1 MSKRDITS
9 DVSIQVR
16 LSCQMTTVLSQVYHC
31 VYHFANRK
39 SFNVFRADHTPCLMM
54 TYDVSHYRSTTYSK
68 AIVSG
73 NCNRQCDV
81 SYFLL
86 TWIANV
92 SNLNTNQCPPTCQLA
107 IAFNP
112 LQVLIPAL
120 ISGDTTTGNIS
131 HHGHDVTSTHLDIGK
146 LMPSVYSCSGG
157 NPFHSKSAK
166 VVSGFTRVRFNSSEI
181 DLSSVRL
188 ACMTV

>member
-73 NCNRQCDV
+73 K
-81 SYFLL
+81 
-86 TWIANV
+86 
-92 SNLNTNQCPPTCQLA
+92 CQLA

-166 VVSGFTRVRFNSSEI
+166 VVSGFTRVRFNSSEM